1 MRFPLLA
8 CLACLAFGA
17 GQLKAA
23 SPQAEPACCTAL
35 DLHALTTLDAL
46 MPQLLTRQVVFVGE
60 THDQYAHH
68 LAQLEIIRRLQ
79 QAHPDLVIAM
89 EQFRQPSQPD
99 LDDYVAD
106 QIDEKTLLQRT
117 RFFQT
122 STFDYRLFR
131 PVLRYARDEHIPIV
145 ALNIPDEIS
154 HKVAQGGF
162 AALAGDER
170 KWIPAEIDREN
181 LRYRQRVNEV
191 YHLHPQGIFH
201 GFENFLDAQLLWDE
215 GMAARAAEY
224 LLGHAG
230 IHMVVLSGSGHLMY
244 GDGIPSRL
252 VRRAKLSSAIVL
264 NDADGTLAPDM
275 GDILLL
281 QAPQNL
287 PPAGNL
293 GLLSSDANGSIR
305 VDGLDDD
312 SAAGAAGVLVGDS
325 LVALDG
331 QRLLNAADLSIAL
344 VDKAPGDSVSLTVVR
359 NSGTYGPQRELEI
372 QVKLR

>member
-1 MRFPLLA
+1 MRISLPA
-8 CLACLAFGA
+8 CLAGMLLASSS
-17 GQLKAA
+17 LPAA
-23 SPQAEPACCTAL
+23 PVQQASTCCTAL
-35 DLHALTTLDAL
+35 DQHALTTLDTL
-46 MPQLLTRQVVFVGE
+46 MPKLLDKQVVFVGE
-60 THDQYAHH
+60 THDEYAHH
-68 LAQLEIIRRLQ
+68 IAQLEIIRRLHG
-79 QAHPDLVIAM
+79 AHPDLVIAM

-106 QIDEKTLLQRT
+106 RIDEKTLLQRT

-122 STFDYRLFR
+122 SNFDYRLFR

-154 HKVAQGGF
+154 HEVAQGGF

-201 GFENFLDAQLLWDE
+201 GFENFLEAQLLWDE
-215 GMAARAAEY
+215 GMAARAADY
-224 LLGHAG
+224 LQNHSG
-230 IHMVVLSGSGHLMY
+230 IHMVVLSGSGHLIY

-252 VRRAKLSSAIVL
+252 VRRTKLSSAIVL
-264 NDADGTLAPDM
+264 NDVDGTLASDM
-275 GDILLL
+275 GDILLV
-281 QAPQNL
+281 QAPQSL

-293 GLLSSDANGSIR
+293 GLSSSDANGSIR

-312 SAAGAAGVLVGDS
+312 SAAGAAGVLVSDI
-325 LVALDG
+325 LLALDG
-331 QRLLNAADLSIAL
+331 QQLQNAADLSIAL
-344 VDKAPGDSVSLTVVR
+344 LDKAPGDTARLRVLR
-359 NSGTYGPQRELEI
+359 SGWAYGPQRELEI
-372 QVKLR
+372 PITLR